1 MQTTMTSTILLV
13 DGYKL
18 TRHCLRLLMA
28 ADARWQVVETAD
40 MSEARSAIPAQSIDL
55 ALIDLSDPAKS
66 GLETFCDLKVLLPG
80 VPVMVVNGEEDDMQ
94 IAHYRR
100 LGCQAYL
107 TRHASAEYVRAA
119 VAQALTGEQVWNI
132 AGLPLAGATPQA
144 EVVPS
149 HRFADYEMLSFRE
162 LQIFLKLLRGK
173 STSLIARELGI
184 AASSVS
190 VFKARLLQKLQLAT
204 EADLIA
210 YALRSHLVRLPDGRQ
225 VALPQD

>member
-1 MQTTMTSTILLV
+1 MSTMMSTILLV

-18 TRHCLRLLMA
+18 TRHCLRQLVA

-40 MSEARSAIPAQSIDL
+40 MSEARCAIPAQSIDL

-66 GLETFCDLKVLLPG
+66 GLETFCDLKALLPT
-80 VPVMVVNGEEDDMQ
+80 VPVVVVNGEEDDMQ
-94 IAHYRR
+94 IAHYQR

-107 TRHASAEYVRAA
+107 TRHASAEHVRAV
-119 VAQALTGEQVWNI
+119 VAQALTGEQVWN
-132 AGLPLAGATPQA
+132 AAAPPFAGAAPQA

-149 HRFADYEMLSFRE
+149 HRFADYELLSFRE

-225 VALPQD
+225 AALPQD